1 MKVHV
6 LWYAYYEDSCIIGIY
21 TEEGK
26 KKKIEE
32 LQRESIGYCKEWGE
46 EYEKTLIKKKEER
59 TIHLRKVNQAIEAC
73 KSSPE
78 NKSFR
83 QLKRSLIKED
93 ESLGEGFRIGH
104 SYLCNI
110 KSENVEEKLNYIVEY
125 ELIPLLKE
133 YWFDEQE
140 KVEYWSNRLRS
151 VINDSI

>member
-1 MKVHV
+1 MKVHI
-6 LWYAYYEDSCIIGIY
+6 LWYDYYEDSNIVGIF

-32 LQRESIGYCKEWGE
+32 LQQESIEYCKEWGE

-73 KSSPE
+73 KNSPE

-93 ESLGEGFRIGH
+93 ESLLR
-104 SYLCNI
+104 NI
-110 KSENVEEKLNYIVEY
+110 HLLQREVEKYFLPEKALEVYMRDKSLIWLEKE
-125 ELIPLLKE
+125 
-133 YWFDEQE
+133 
-140 KVEYWSNRLRS
+140 
-151 VINDSI
+151 VIE

>member
-6 LWYAYYEDSCIIGIY
+6 LWYDYYEDSGIVGIY

-26 KKKIEE
+26 RKKIEE
-32 LQRESIGYCKEWGE
+32 LRQESIGYCKAWGE

-93 ESLGEGFRIGH
+93 ESLLRKIHLLQREVDEHFLPEKTLEIYMRDKH
-104 SYLCNI
+104 YEWLE
-110 KSENVEEKLNYIVEY
+110 SE
-125 ELIPLLKE
+125 
-133 YWFDEQE
+133 
-140 KVEYWSNRLRS
+140 
-151 VINDSI
+151 VIE